1 MKTSTLT
8 QQANLLGDGAMP
20 KSLTQTALGLRSRA
34 LAILGGLDWL
44 ALVAGRLAVGLVF
57 ASTGWGKIHN
67 IEKVTE
73 FFVSLGIPAPGFHAV
88 LVGYSELVC
97 GSLLVIGLLSRFATV
112 PLIVSMI
119 VAIITAKGAD
129 IHGILDLAGQ
139 EEFTYLVVLFMVAIL
154 GPGRAAVDALI
165 ARRLDAAASP

>member
-20 KSLTQTALGLRSRA
+20 KSLTQTALELRSRA
-34 LAILGGLDWL
+34 LAILGGVDWL
-44 ALVAGRLAVGLVF
+44 ALLAGRLAVGLVF
-57 ASTGWGKIHN
+57 ASTGWGKVHN
-67 IEKVTE
+67 LAKVTE

-97 GSLLVIGLLSRFATV
+97 GSLLVIGLFSRFATV

-139 EEFTYLVVLFMVAIL
+139 EEFTYLVVLVMIAIL
-154 GPGRAAVDALI
+154 GPGRAATDALI
-165 ARRLDAAASP
+165 ARRLDAASP